1 MISENNGQSFKQLLL
16 EISRG
21 VGCVASV
28 SNRVII
34 ILILVIIKN
43 NN

>member
-21 VGCVASV
+21 VGYVASV

-43 NN
+43 TN

>member
-16 EISRG
+16 EIRRG

-28 SNRVII
+28 SSRVII
-34 ILILVIIKN
+34 LLILVIIKN

>member
-21 VGCVASV
+21 VACVASV

-34 ILILVIIKN
+34 ILI
-43 NN
+43 